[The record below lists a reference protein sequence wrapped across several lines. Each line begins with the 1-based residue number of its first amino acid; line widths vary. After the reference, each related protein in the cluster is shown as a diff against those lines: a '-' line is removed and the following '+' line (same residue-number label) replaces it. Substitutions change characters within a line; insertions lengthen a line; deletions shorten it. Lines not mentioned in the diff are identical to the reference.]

1 MYYSIKSGGWQRIA
15 EPTGQEEGLLGIFPY
30 EKMLACG
37 KKWGISAEI
46 LEEARRFSY
55 ARYDSFENFDCVSLE
70 MLDFENILLSIGSVI
85 LYLEKGKAFFFT
97 SKMDIVTALLEECL
111 EDWAKE

>member
-70 MLDFENILLSIGSVI
+70 MLDFDTVVNRRNTDSLKWNVAENELPMWRSFRWQRIEI
-85 LYLEKGKAFFFT
+85 
-97 SKMDIVTALLEECL
+97 MR
-111 EDWAKE
+111 